1 MIAQNLSYDSPTNM
15 ATIPASRIFAIEI
28 LIMSGRKK
36 PSNYILKKTI
46 DYENVTDQSAG
57 G

>member
-1 MIAQNLSYDSPTNM
+1 MIAQNLSYDSLQNLVVT
-15 ATIPASRIFAIEI
+15 PASRIFAIEI

>member
-1 MIAQNLSYDSPTNM
+1 MTAQNLSYDSPTNM
-15 ATIPASRIFAIEI
+15 ATITASRIFAIEI